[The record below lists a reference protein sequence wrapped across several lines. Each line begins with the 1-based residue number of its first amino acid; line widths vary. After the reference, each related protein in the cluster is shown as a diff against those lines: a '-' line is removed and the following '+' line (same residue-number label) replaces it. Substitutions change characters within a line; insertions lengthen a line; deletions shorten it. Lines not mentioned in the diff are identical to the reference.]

1 MNSIEAM
8 EPNKKKKLRIA
19 VIRQKYTPH
28 GGAERFVDAMIK
40 ALNEHTETEVTL
52 VTRKW
57 KLSPD
62 QSFKTI
68 ECNPFYLG
76 RLWRDWSF
84 ARSACAIIKAH
95 DFDLVQSHER
105 TLCGDIFRAGDGVH
119 REWLNQRQR
128 ARGWL
133 KMLWIKLSPYHQ
145 FILRQ
150 EKKTYEGSNLL
161 TIIANSE
168 TTKQEIIKHFPS
180 RNATITVIP
189 NAVDQEKF
197 HPGLKKQYRSIIR
210 TQYNIPQDAYV
221 SLFVGSGYERKGVP
235 KLIEVFNQLPR
246 EHHLIIVGKDKQQ
259 KRFES
264 LCKQEGLK
272 ERVHI
277 VGPQQDVRPFLGAAD
292 LFVFPS
298 LYDPLPN
305 STLEATAAGL
315 PVIASNTTGA
325 ADLTEG
331 IGITAP
337 DPLDTLAW
345 IEAIQTSFS
354 REQTQTIDMTP
365 YKRDTMSHSLAQLYQ
380 DTLKRKHE
388 TL

>member
-1 MNSIEAM
+1 MNS
-8 EPNKKKKLRIA
+8 NNRKKLHIA

-28 GGAERFVDAMIK
+28 GGAERFVDAMLE
-40 ALNEHTETEVTL
+40 ALNEHTDTEVTL
-52 VTRKW
+52 ITRKW
-57 KLSPD
+57 KKSAE
-62 QSFKTI
+62 QVFNII

-128 ARGWL
+128 VRGWWE
-133 KMLWIKLSPYHQ
+133 KIWIRLSPYHQ

-150 EKKTYEGSNLL
+150 ERKTYEGSTLL

-168 TTKQEIIKHFPS
+168 TTKQEIIKNFPS
-180 RNATITVIP
+180 RNATVAVIP

-197 HPGLKKQYRSIIR
+197 HPGLKEQYRSITR
-210 TQYNIPQDAYV
+210 TQHNIPQDAYV

-235 KLIEVFNQLPR
+235 KLIEVFDQLPR

-264 LCKQEGLK
+264 LCKQKGLE

-277 VGPQQDVRPFLGAAD
+277 VGPQQDVRPFLGASD

-305 STLEATAAGL
+305 SALEAAAVGL
-315 PVIASNTTGA
+315 PVIASCTTGA
-325 ADLTEG
+325 ADLTKG

-337 DPLDTLAW
+337 DPLDTPAW
-345 IEAIQTSFS
+345 IEAIQTLIS
-354 REQTQTIDMTP
+354 REQAQTIDMTP